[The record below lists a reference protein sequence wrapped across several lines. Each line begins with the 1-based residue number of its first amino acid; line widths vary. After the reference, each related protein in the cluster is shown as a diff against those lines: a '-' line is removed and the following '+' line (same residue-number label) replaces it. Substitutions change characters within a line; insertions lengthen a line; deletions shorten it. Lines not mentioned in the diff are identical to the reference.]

1 MFVRRA
7 VLKRG
12 FANALRPLLLRS
24 PMSLRVSE
32 RAEGF
37 CSLHTDAADN
47 LSRGPWSFVLFYEV
61 GLDDENR
68 TIGARPADL

>member
-1 MFVRRA
+1 
-7 VLKRG
+7 
-12 FANALRPLLLRS
+12 
-24 PMSLRVSE
+24 MSLRVSE